1 MGASSNVGHRE
12 TKARPNEYSGHQQKP
27 DRLTTEVSRAGFKT
41 QEATQVIP
49 FHSCVKA
56 GL

>member
-49 FHSCVKA
+49 FIPA
-56 GL
+56 